1 MLSKSIYKHPYKH
14 HNKTFSNRIIF
25 DCIHF
30 WCWDSFFV
38 SVCCC
43 FFLEWISIFGMWKST
58 IIVKMCNIDVFCV
71 RFGSYRS
78 RTQININTHVLFT
91 FWLSVESISKMWNF
105 YISSDFYLMN
115 YVPTY
120 GSFQVKWA
128 HTHEFFFI
136 WIESLVILSI
146 FGI

>member
-1 MLSKSIYKHPYKH
+1 MNIQQSDHFRLHSFLVLRFFYVCVLS
-14 HNKTFSNRIIF
+14 F
-25 DCIHF
+25 
-30 WCWDSFFV
+30 
-38 SVCCC
+38 

-91 FWLSVESISKMWNF
+91 FWLSVKSISKMWNF
-105 YISSDFYLMN
+105 YISSDFYLIELSSYLRFISSQMG
-115 YVPTY
+115 T
-120 GSFQVKWA
+120 
-128 HTHEFFFI
+128 HTRFFFI
-136 WIESLVILSI
+136 WIEFSVILSI